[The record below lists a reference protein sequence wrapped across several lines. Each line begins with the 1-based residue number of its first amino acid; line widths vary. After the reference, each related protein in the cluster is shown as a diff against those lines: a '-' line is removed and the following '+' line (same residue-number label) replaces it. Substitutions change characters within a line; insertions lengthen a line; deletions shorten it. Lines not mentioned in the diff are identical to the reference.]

1 MNIRPGLIN
10 TGLAEPRSESGLHQ
24 LACQSGG
31 VKYVGVGRER
41 VAVCLT
47 IASLMVEPLQGIAF
61 PVGMKTFVVESSI
74 TTPPGDHTLSACEGV
89 LKTIGAAPLVGTA
102 TT

>member
-89 LKTIGAAPLVGTA
+89 LKTIGAAPLVGAA